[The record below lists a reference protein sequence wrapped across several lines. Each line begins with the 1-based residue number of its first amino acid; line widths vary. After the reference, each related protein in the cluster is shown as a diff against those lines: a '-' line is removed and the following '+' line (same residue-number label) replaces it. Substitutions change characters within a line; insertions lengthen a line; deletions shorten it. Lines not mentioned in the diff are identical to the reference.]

1 MQNTPRHVAVSSSV
15 GTTSGGTLEM
25 LGMLID
31 HGADI
36 EAREGTGKTPLLLAV
51 AIDHFTSSARA
62 LNVQVVNFLLEHDA
76 DACAV
81 DDNGNNA
88 AQLAD
93 KRHYMFNE
101 TGKFEQR
108 PITPDRVLS
117 LGPRGGR
124 GMGRVRGAA
133 GR

>member
-1 MQNTPRHVAVSSSV
+1 
-15 GTTSGGTLEM
+15 M

-62 LNVQVVNFLLEHDA
+62 LNVQVVNFLLERGA
-76 DACAV
+76 DARAV
-81 DDNGNNA
+81 DDNGKNA

-93 KRHYMFNE
+93 ERHYMFNE

-117 LGPRGGR
+117 FGLRGGR
-124 GMGRVRGAA
+124 VRGRGRGAA